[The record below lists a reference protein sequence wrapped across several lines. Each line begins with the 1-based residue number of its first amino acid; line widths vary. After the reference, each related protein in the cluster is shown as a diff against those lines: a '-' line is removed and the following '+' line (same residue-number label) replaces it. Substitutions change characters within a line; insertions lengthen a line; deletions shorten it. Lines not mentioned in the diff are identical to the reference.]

1 MINRNRKNFIYR
13 LVLSQKFLALLGLVV
28 IILISFPLVK
38 NVSRGYKVNQEI
50 KELEKEITNLESKNS
65 NFKDLISY
73 LESDQFV
80 EEQARLKLGLK
91 KEGEAVAVIKNGLN
105 KTEDNSVVT
114 SSSIFNIPGLSKIKP
129 VALIN
134 NPQRWWK
141 YFLAQ

>member
-1 MINRNRKNFIYR
+1 MINRNKKNLIYR
-13 LVLSQKFLALLGLVV
+13 LVASQKFLALLGLVV

-91 KEGEAVAVIKNGLN
+91 KEGETVAVIKNGLLN
-105 KTEDNSVVT
+105 KTENNLEAT
-114 SSSIFNIPGLSKIKP
+114 SSSIFNIPGLSKVKP
-129 VALIN
+129 VAPIN
-134 NPQRWWK
+134 NPQKWWK
-141 YFLAQ
+141 YFIK